1 MAARLLFDVLAYEV
15 CKLVRVLAH
24 CWHTNSTTPIEVQIC
39 ELKAQKM
46 CAKMHSMQFGT
57 GGGSNIKS
65 MYTWYR
71 KVLYFFGP
79 PDIDLYVC
87 LGATPHPSANII
99 HACPLPCMLTAA
111 VCLEKVPIH
120 CG

>member
-1 MAARLLFDVLAYEV
+1 MLFDVLAYEV

-57 GGGSNIKS
+57 GGGIKYQEHVYMVS
-65 MYTWYR
+65 QSF
-71 KVLYFFGP
+71 VFFR
-79 PDIDLYVC
+79 
-87 LGATPHPSANII
+87 TP
-99 HACPLPCMLTAA
+99 
-111 VCLEKVPIH
+111 
-120 CG
+120 

>member
-1 MAARLLFDVLAYEV
+1 MLFDVLAYEV

-57 GGGSNIKS
+57 GGGDQIS
-65 MYTWYR
+65 R
-71 KVLYFFGP
+71 A
-79 PDIDLYVC
+79 C
-87 LGATPHPSANII
+87 I
-99 HACPLPCMLTAA
+99 HGIAKFCIFSDPLT
-111 VCLEKVPIH
+111 
-120 CG
+120 